1 MGIKCKEVIFNPVAP
16 LYFIISGGTL
26 TIEPQYKDGEIVSLA
41 MPEDYF
47 ISVGDT
53 LKIKGEPYKIN
64 IINKVIEGK
73 TIKYHL
79 KTAER
84 TKSSIFVLPML
95 GANRN
100 LFLYNSLL
108 INAFIAYDT
117 ITDHIVLLYRWSGD
131 PLFSKFDVTLKKFPG
146 FVKSFD
152 PDPQHVVYIFSV
164 PEKQIKNFSLFKKGK
179 YSRLDDDLK
188 LKILDFHDMGVESA
202 LAKIL
207 FKSNERRREL
217 EKKLDAE
224 ISADSELLSIINI
237 EDETLNLD
245 YYL

>member
-1 MGIKCKEVIFNPVAP
+1 M
-16 LYFIISGGTL
+16 
-26 TIEPQYKDGEIVSLA
+26 
-41 MPEDYF
+41 
-47 ISVGDT
+47 
-53 LKIKGEPYKIN
+53 
-64 IINKVIEGK
+64 
-73 TIKYHL
+73 
-79 KTAER
+79 
-84 TKSSIFVLPML
+84 
-95 GANRN
+95 
-100 LFLYNSLL
+100 
-108 INAFIAYDT
+108 
-117 ITDHIVLLYRWSGD
+117 
-131 PLFSKFDVTLKKFPG
+131 
-146 FVKSFD
+146 
-152 PDPQHVVYIFSV
+152 
-164 PEKQIKNFSLFKKGK
+164 FKKGK